1 MKNTPLGAQSYA
13 RAIAFRFLKT
23 EVLPSELPDLVSS
36 AFASYLVDVLVKPE
50 GMPPAYPGYEYLT
63 EKVLM
68 MWGSDYTFRS
78 LPDGSWVVLVLPEV
92 IGGEPDVW
100 AVIDAPDVASC
111 DLPEV
116 TLVTA

>member
-13 RAIAFRFLKT
+13 RHIALRFLTT
-23 EVLPSELPDLVSS
+23 EVLPSELPDSVSW
-36 AFASYLVDVLVKPE
+36 AFARYLVDSLVKPE
-50 GMPPAYPGYEYLT
+50 GKPPAYPGYEYLT
-63 EKVLM
+63 EQVLM
-68 MWGSDYTFRS
+68 MWGSDYTFRP

-100 AVIDAPDVASC
+100 AVIDAPDVSSC
-111 DLPEV
+111 DLLGV